1 MWPEG
6 LCQLKIPTAPLGIEP
21 ATFRLVAQCLNQ
33 LRYGVPLYYI
43 RTVTNLDIVFM
54 GVRRYEKQLEASSC
68 LSVRKEKLDEFVFVL
83 GGLLK
88 LEFL

>member
-1 MWPEG
+1 
-6 LCQLKIPTAPLGIEP
+6 
-21 ATFRLVAQCLNQ
+21 
-33 LRYGVPLYYI
+33 VPLYYI

-54 GVRRYEKQLEASSC
+54 VVRRYEKQLEASSC
-68 LSVRKEKLDEFVFVL
+68 LSVRKEKLDESVFVL